1 MTVVEQD
8 APVGGGG
15 DGRAAVLE
23 VENLSVTFKIRRGLF
38 NKVPLRAV
46 NDVSFHIGERE
57 TLGLVGESG
66 SGKSTTGRAVLRL
79 IDADSGTVRL
89 DGKDVLGAS
98 KGKVRELRRDMQMV
112 FQDPYSS
119 LDPSMVVA
127 ESIGEPLDVHEGL
140 RGKARNDRVRELL
153 HHVGLA
159 DHHLQR
165 YPYEFSGGQ
174 RQRIAIA
181 RAIAVNPRL
190 LVCDEAVSALDVSTQ
205 NQIINLLEDLQEEFG
220 ISYLFIAHDLAV
232 VRHLSQRVAVMYLGS
247 LVETGPSRRIYEHPA
262 HPYTEALLSAVPIPV
277 PWVQRNRQR
286 IILPG
291 DLPDPTNPPPG
302 CPFHTRCPYVMDV
315 CSEVVPEHTPV
326 DGGGTVAC
334 HLQTTGPVLAGGSVT
349 EVSVTNEGKRP

>member
-1 MTVVEQD
+1 MTVIEQD
-8 APVGGGG
+8 APVGGGGG

-23 VENLSVTFKIRRGLF
+23 VENLSVTFKVRRGVF
-38 NKVPLRAV
+38 HKVPLRAV
-46 NDVSFHIGERE
+46 NDVSFHIGEHE

-66 SGKSTTGRAVLRL
+66 SGKSTTGRALLRL
-79 IDADSGTVRL
+79 IEADGGTVRL

-98 KGKVRELRRDMQMV
+98 KRQVRNLRRDMQMV

-127 ESIGEPLDVHEGL
+127 DSIAEPLEVHEGL
-140 RGKARNDRVRELL
+140 KGKAKADRVRELL

-159 DHHLQR
+159 EHHMQR

-174 RQRIAIA
+174 RQRVAIA

-205 NQIINLLEDLQEEFG
+205 NQIINLLEDLQAEFG
-220 ISYLFIAHDLAV
+220 IAYLFIAHDLAV

-247 LVETGPSRRIYEHPA
+247 VVETGPARRIYEQPA
-262 HPYTEALLSAVPIPV
+262 HPYSEALLSAVPIPI
-277 PWVQRNRQR
+277 PWVQRSRER

-291 DLPDPTNPPPG
+291 DLPDPTDPPTG
-302 CPFHTRCPYVMDV
+302 CSFHTRCPHVMDI
-315 CSEVVPEHTPV
+315 CSQVVPEHTPV

-334 HLQTTGPVLAGGSVT
+334 HLQTTGPTLAGGSVT
-349 EVSVTNEGKRP
+349 ELTLTKRGSR